1 MQSAIFQHFWEL
13 KINSFEYGFGLHIL
27 SHIQGNLFLLPVYTC
42 GSVKMPKK
50 KTGQRKKAEKQRE
63 RQREIRTQEKSLV
76 EKPCNFLMVIF
87 RIKITFFS

>member
-1 MQSAIFQHFWEL
+1 
-13 KINSFEYGFGLHIL
+13 
-27 SHIQGNLFLLPVYTC
+27 
-42 GSVKMPKK
+42 MPKK

-87 RIKITFFS
+87 RIKITFLS